1 MPVRPVVLVIVF
13 QSELGRVIRD
23 VLVDE
28 GYDAVRVRDP
38 YGAIGLMR
46 EQSVDLVVA
55 GLSVLN
61 EEETG
66 PLSELMTE
74 FPDVALIALS
84 QPGKMAL
91 PVFGPWRRDGD
102 HITLRQPFRLTDVI
116 GAAKD
121 LVG

>member
-1 MPVRPVVLVIVF
+1 
-13 QSELGRVIRD
+13 
-23 VLVDE
+23 
-28 GYDAVRVRDP
+28 
-38 YGAIGLMR
+38 
-46 EQSVDLVVA
+46 
-55 GLSVLN
+55 
-61 EEETG
+61 
-66 PLSELMTE
+66 MTE